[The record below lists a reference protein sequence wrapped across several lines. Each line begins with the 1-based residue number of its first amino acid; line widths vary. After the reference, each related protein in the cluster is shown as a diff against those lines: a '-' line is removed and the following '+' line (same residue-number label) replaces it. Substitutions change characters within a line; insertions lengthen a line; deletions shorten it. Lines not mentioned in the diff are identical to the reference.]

1 MNDAAGTG
9 HSLFEMGED
18 FEAITAL
25 HQRNLYARP
34 AGEVAEFRLR
44 LLQARFDALKERVGA
59 LRKLAGIQGVSAI
72 RDLDDAV
79 PVLFQHTVYKSYPM
93 SLLERGRFSAM
104 TRWLD
109 QLTVHDLSAVD
120 TSACTLIEHWL
131 KALDRQTP
139 LRCNHT
145 TGTTG
150 KLSFLPRTAREWRMQ
165 TRILMS
171 GFQGI
176 GGERDFSFDLDRP
189 GFRVPIIQPSY
200 RYGFYMAH
208 RNMEEQIRLLG
219 DPEKVECLY
228 GDEMLSPD
236 VLSLAGRV
244 AAADARGEL
253 DRLDVQPELLERFKD
268 SQAKMA
274 DGADR
279 QARFFDRIF
288 SSYRGQQV
296 LMGNAVPQLY
306 QMAVELRERG
316 VEKVF
321 SEDSMVISGGGLKGL
336 DIPPD
341 WREIIERAL
350 GAKLLLQYGM
360 SELCVSAPMCPRGNY
375 HVPPY
380 MILYLLDEQTGEP
393 LPRTGLA
400 TGRAAMFDP
409 VPDTYWGGFVT
420 GDEITVN
427 WDGGCAC
434 GRNGEYILPDI
445 RRFSDR
451 TGQEDKISC
460 AGAQDAQERAMEFLA
475 NEAARV

>member
-1 MNDAAGTG
+1 MSDAAATG
-9 HSLFEMGED
+9 LSLPEMRDD

-25 HQRNLYARP
+25 HQRSLFARP
-34 AGEVAEFRLR
+34 ANEVAEFRLR
-44 LLQARFDALKERVGA
+44 VLKARFDALKKRVGA
-59 LRKLAGIQGVSAI
+59 LRKLAEIQGVSTI
-72 RDLDDAV
+72 RCLDDAV

-109 QLTVHDLSAVD
+109 QLTAHDLSVVD
-120 TSACTLIEHWL
+120 TSPCTLIEHWL
-131 KALDRQTP
+131 ETLDEQTP

-150 KLSFLPRTAREWRMQ
+150 KLSFLPRTAREWRLQ

-171 GFQGI
+171 GFQGVE
-176 GGERDFSFDLDRP
+176 GERDFSFDLDRP
-189 GFRVPIIQPSY
+189 GFQVPIIQPSY

-208 RNMEEQIRLLG
+208 RNMEEQIRLFG

-228 GDEMLSPD
+228 EDEMLSPD

-253 DRLDVQPELLERFKD
+253 DRLDVQPELLRRFKD
-268 SQAKMA
+268 SRAKLA
-274 DGADR
+274 DGKDR
-279 QARFFDRIF
+279 QARFFERIF
-288 SSYRGQQV
+288 SNYRGQQV
-296 LMGNAVPQLY
+296 LMGNPVPQLY
-306 QMAVELRERG
+306 QMAVDLRERG

-336 DIPPD
+336 DIPAD
-341 WREIIERAL
+341 WRDIIEQAL

-360 SELCVSAPMCPRGNY
+360 SELCVSAPMCSRGNY

-380 MILYLLDEQTGEP
+380 MILYVLDEQSGEP
-393 LPRTGLA
+393 VPRTGHA

-427 WDGGCAC
+427 WDGGCNC

-475 NEAARV
+475 DQAERV

>member
-1 MNDAAGTG
+1 
-9 HSLFEMGED
+9 MG
-18 FEAITAL
+18 
-25 HQRNLYARP
+25 
-34 AGEVAEFRLR
+34 
-44 LLQARFDALKERVGA
+44 
-59 LRKLAGIQGVSAI
+59 KLAGIQGVSAI
-72 RDLDDAV
+72 RNLDDAV

-93 SLLERGRFSAM
+93 SLLERRRFPAM

-120 TSACTLIEHWL
+120 TSACTLIEHWAGGAGPADAP
-131 KALDRQTP
+131 ALQPHHRD
-139 LRCNHT
+139 H
-145 TGTTG
+145 G
-150 KLSFLPRTAREWRMQ
+150 KLSFFAENGEGMADAD
-165 TRILMS
+165 RILMS
-171 GFQGI
+171 GFQGVQ
-176 GGERDFSFDLDRP
+176 GERDFSFDLDQP

-208 RNMEEQIRLLG
+208 RNMEEQIPVLG

-253 DRLDVQPELLERFKD
+253 DRLHVQPELLERFKD

-288 SSYRGQQV
+288 SSYCGRQV

-306 QMAVELRERG
+306 QMAVELRDRG
-316 VEKVF
+316 VENVF

-360 SELCVSAPMCPRGNY
+360 SELCVSAPMCSRGNY

-393 LPRTGLA
+393 CRAPVLQ

-409 VPDTYWGGFVT
+409 VPDTYWGRVRHRRR
-420 GDEITVN
+420 DYPEL
-427 WDGGCAC
+427 
-434 GRNGEYILPDI
+434 GRRLRLRPQ
-445 RRFSDR
+445 R
-451 TGQEDKISC
+451 
-460 AGAQDAQERAMEFLA
+460 
-475 NEAARV
+475 